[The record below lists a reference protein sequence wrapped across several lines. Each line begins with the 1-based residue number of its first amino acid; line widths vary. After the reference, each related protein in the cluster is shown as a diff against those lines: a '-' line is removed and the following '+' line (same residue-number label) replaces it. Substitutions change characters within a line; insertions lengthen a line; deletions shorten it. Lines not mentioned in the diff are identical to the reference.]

1 MIYVTLNFWDG
12 SKVCC
17 FKTRKSKVST
27 QVLPQVSTQVKPA
40 LGHIYVTGILS
51 ADYYYQGRN
60 HEENLGATTPMVGR
74 ICPPWLE

>member
-17 FKTRKSKVST
+17 FKTRKSEVST

-51 ADYYYQGRN
+51 ADYYYKKYSAYAK
-60 HEENLGATTPMVGR
+60 HWWKAD
-74 ICPPWLE
+74 PWIQFIK